1 MSTAKDEKKVSP
13 WKIFNQSR
21 VDTNRWPSR
30 IINIFVT
37 TNKVKSY
44 GREIFQSSK
53 ELWPIVHLWIRQ
65 LDGGSVLSSWHWPWK
80 DRFRRLCRISF
91 WEIPVSIFYVAATN
105 RNHKPFTTLTATK
118 FCLVFCCRKN
128 YLSHIIQKLFVM
140 EVANLDMESI
150 KA

>member
-1 MSTAKDEKKVSP
+1 MKKQVSP
-13 WKIFNQSR
+13 WKFFNQSR

-44 GREIFQSSK
+44 GREIFQSNNQRTFPNSAFVNSPAWWRK
-53 ELWPIVHLWIRQ
+53 RFKQLKLTMERQ
-65 LDGGSVLSSWHWPWK
+65 VW
-80 DRFRRLCRISF
+80 RLCRISF
-91 WEIPVSIFYVAATN
+91 WEIPVSIFYGAAAN

-118 FCLVFCCRKN
+118 FYLVFCCRKN
-128 YLSHIIQKLFVM
+128 YLSHIIQKLLVM
-140 EVANLDMESI
+140 QVANLDMESI